1 MRSSASRP
9 RQASGVRDPAT
20 ASVPAGIFAGERPCA
35 FWMCESIA
43 LRSGGFGSSSG
54 IWVGSMG
61 QVLTT
66 RLTERYELTH
76 PIVLAPMGNVSGG
89 KLAAAISG
97 AGGLGLIGG
106 GYGDGQW
113 LETEFRAA
121 GNASV
126 GCGFITWSLAERP
139 ELLELVLERQPRA
152 IMLSFGDPVP
162 FASANRAIGHPSD
175 LPMPDA
181 CARPASPRCRRGDDR
196 RARQRSRRARR
207 EARNHEPS
215 ARGA

>member
-9 RQASGVRDPAT
+9 RQASGVRDGNSKRAGWHLCGRAT
-20 ASVPAGIFAGERPCA
+20 VCFLDVRETSLYDICG
-35 FWMCESIA
+35 
-43 LRSGGFGSSSG
+43 LRCSLGV
-54 IWVGSMG
+54 WVGSMG

-66 RLTERYELTH
+66 RLTERYELAH

-89 KLAAAISG
+89 KLAAAVSG

-106 GYGDGQW
+106 GYGDGRW

-126 GCGFITWSLAERP
+126 GCGFITWSLDERP

-175 LPMPDA
+175 LPVPDA
-181 CARPASPRCRRGDDR
+181 WACPASARCRRGDDR
-196 RARQRSRRARR
+196 RARQRGWRARC
-207 EARNHEPS
+207 EARHHEPS
-215 ARGA
+215 ARGV